1 MMKSLLIIL
10 IALLAMSA
18 CNAKTDAPP
27 AEVAQ
32 SPDTELVETTEQAP
46 LDPVTDPT
54 PEGPKAPAEP
64 VKPKEITP
72 LVTFIE
78 LGAESCIPC
87 RMMQPIMKEIREE
100 YKGTVRVDFIDLYKD
115 KNAAQKYGVRV
126 MPTQV
131 FLDAQGREFFRHEGF
146 YPKEEIEKMLADK
159 MGVRK
164 PQ

>member
-1 MMKSLLIIL
+1 M
-10 IALLAMSA
+10 
-18 CNAKTDAPP
+18 TT
-27 AEVAQ
+27 
-32 SPDTELVETTEQAP
+32 DTEPAP
-46 LDPVTDPT
+46 A
-54 PEGPKAPAEP
+54 PEGPQVPAVP

-78 LGAESCIPC
+78 LGTESCIPC
-87 RMMQPIMKEIREE
+87 RMMQPVMKEISGE
-100 YKGTVRVDFIDLYKD
+100 YKGTVKVIFIDLYKD
-115 KNAAQKYGVRV
+115 KEAAQKYGVRV

-146 YPKEEIEKMLADK
+146 YPKAEIEKMLADK